1 MWSSSILFFL
11 TPAAALAWDGNGN
24 GWPYGGYGNS
34 RNGKS
39 WGAKFENSTCA
50 ATCASSYWSTA
61 EVTPAPSAWCSNGAD
76 VGTCLQ
82 TACSADS
89 SAASAYSSRSSSL
102 CSLYLSCSSSGTY
115 TYSYESN
122 SGQWSGFW
130 GSAWP
135 TGTVTVTGCP
145 WYGNGFG
152 FPFWRGL
159 GYGDDFWA
167 NKSSGWEFTTATT
180 TAESSIVTEGAT
192 ITSGASLAIETAVSG
207 DLETIRTLAVDN
219 SGVATATG
227 SNSEDSGAGLWAV
240 DHAVLLGAVLTGGLV
255 AVGAL

>member
-1 MWSSSILFFL
+1 MWSTAVVMFL
-11 TPAAALAWDGNGN
+11 VPATTFAWSGEGN
-24 GWPYGGYGNS
+24 GWPYGGYKNG
-34 RNGKS
+34 RNGHS
-39 WGAKFENSTCA
+39 WGTGLANSSCA

-61 EVTPAPSAWCSNGAD
+61 QVTPAPSSWCSNGAS
-76 VGTCLQ
+76 VGDCLE
-82 TACSADS
+82 ADCSADPSVAS
-89 SAASAYSSRSSSL
+89 SYSSKSSSL
-102 CSLYLSCSSSGTY
+102 CSMYLSCSSTGTY

-145 WYGNGFG
+145 WYGDGFG

-159 GYGDDFWA
+159 GYGNDFWA
-167 NKSSGWEFTTATT
+167 NKSSGWDFTTTTT

-192 ITSGASLAIETAVSG
+192 ITSGASLALETAVSG

-219 SGVATATG
+219 SATATG
-227 SNSEDSGAGLWAV
+227 TSTTTEGSGATEWAV
-240 DHAVLLGAVLTGGLV
+240 DHSVLIGGVLAGGLF
-255 AVGAL
+255 AIGAL